1 VSKILQH
8 KFLPLILILTL
19 AFFLRLPHLTGSFW
33 LDEAAQALESTRPL
47 SQQLDIVADFQP
59 PLLHVLTH
67 FASYISVSEWWLR
80 TIGALIPGL
89 LTIVF
94 TYFFLLKAAD
104 KKTAVLAA
112 LLLATSSLHIFFS
125 QELRPYALPAVFA
138 VASWW
143 ALYAKR
149 WRWFTSVT
157 ILGLYSSYL
166 YPFLLLAQLIWQL
179 FVLAKQRKELLAS
192 TAVSSLFFAPWL
204 PMFFAQLQAGQL
216 LRHNLPG
223 WESVVS
229 IPQEKALQ
237 LVFAKF
243 IFGTSDLALTPPYI
257 LAALAVLLGSIGLI
271 FYFWPKLAP
280 KKQKFLVLLLLW
292 TGLPLFVSW
301 LVSWIVPV
309 VEPKRLLLSLAGFY
323 GLLSYLV
330 ILAIKQKKRFVLH
343 VGYLLIFI
351 LFGLNIWSTS
361 NYYANAKLQREDWRL
376 LITKLEQTYPKEDTL
391 ALFIFPDPFAP
402 WRWYASPEIQTLTTQ
417 SIYITED
424 TPLRDLLEPTL
435 DYSYV
440 IMFDYLQDLT
450 DPNRLVTLELQKF
463 GFQETGSFSSAN
475 LGFVR
480 VFTNQSNTED
490 QG

>member
-1 VSKILQH
+1 
-8 KFLPLILILTL
+8 
-19 AFFLRLPHLTGSFW
+19 
-33 LDEAAQALESTRPL
+33 
-47 SQQLDIVADFQP
+47 
-59 PLLHVLTH
+59 
-67 FASYISVSEWWLR
+67 
-80 TIGALIPGL
+80 
-89 LTIVF
+89 
-94 TYFFLLKAAD
+94 
-104 KKTAVLAA
+104 
-112 LLLATSSLHIFFS
+112 
-125 QELRPYALPAVFA
+125 
-138 VASWW
+138 
-143 ALYAKR
+143 
-149 WRWFTSVT
+149 
-157 ILGLYSSYL
+157 
-166 YPFLLLAQLIWQL
+166 
-179 FVLAKQRKELLAS
+179 
-192 TAVSSLFFAPWL
+192 
-204 PMFFAQLQAGQL
+204 
-216 LRHNLPG
+216 
-223 WESVVS
+223 
-229 IPQEKALQ
+229 
-237 LVFAKF
+237 
-243 IFGTSDLALTPPYI
+243 
-257 LAALAVLLGSIGLI
+257 
-271 FYFWPKLAP
+271 
-280 KKQKFLVLLLLW
+280 LLLLW